1 MPKTLE
7 FFYDFASPYSYLAS
21 TQVERVAERAGADLR
36 WRPFFLAGV
45 FKETGNTPP
54 IAVAAKA
61 AYLVKDVNDW
71 TRHYALPEF
80 KMPAEFPIRSIRAN
94 RLALVAED
102 RGRIV
107 PFTHLLFRAAFAE
120 GLDIADPEL
129 LAKLLEAIG
138 MDPEDSFARAESPE
152 VKDRLRRNTDEAL
165 RRGAFGAPTFFVTGG
180 DAPEDMY
187 VGNDRLNFVEKS
199 LGRH

>member
-21 TQVERVAERAGADLR
+21 TQVERVAERAGAELR
-36 WRPFFLAGV
+36 WRPFLLAAV
-45 FKETGNTPP
+45 FKETGNSPP
-54 IAVAAKA
+54 ISVPAKVPW
-61 AYLVKDVNDW
+61 LVKDVNEW
-71 TRHYALPEF
+71 CAHYGLPAF
-80 KMPAEFPIRSIRAN
+80 KLPSEFPIRSITAN

-107 PFTHLLFRAAFAE
+107 PFTHLVYRAIFAE
-120 GLDIADPEL
+120 GLELGDPAL
-129 LAKLLEAIG
+129 LPKLLEALG
-138 MDPEDSFARAESPE
+138 LDVEDSLARAASAE
-152 VKDRLRRNTDEAL
+152 VKERLRRNTEEAV

-187 VGNDRLNFVEKS
+187 IGNDRLAFVEKA